1 MCRGY
6 DQVSRKPNVTCKKKK
21 HPTLNH
27 MYQNKLCISSAG
39 HKMLGQYTKTILYAN
54 FQLEI
59 KIKKK
64 LPLK

>member
-1 MCRGY
+1 M
-6 DQVSRKPNVTCKKKK
+6 QKKKK

-59 KIKKK
+59 KIKKN